1 MTSLSAAETT
11 SRSAGKATTDRAAP
25 AQPGARVLWVDFA
38 KAWSIILVVTMH
50 STLHV
55 GLEIGG
61 TGWLHEVVA
70 FAKPFRMPD
79 FFLVS
84 GLFLG
89 RIVDRPWRE
98 FLDRRVLHFAYFYA
112 LWLFIELVLK
122 SAHMGLTQPADFLRA
137 YLWGFVEP
145 FSSMWFIQILP
156 FFFLTARLVRR
167 LPTALVLAVAASLH
181 LLAALHPA
189 GGVYALES
197 RLTNFT
203 TINSFCMFFIYFI
216 AGHLFRRR
224 IFDFAEWMR
233 ARPGFAIAGLL
244 AWAVLE
250 QSAVRAGLP
259 ELPGPTLVL
268 GFAGAFAVIAL
279 STLAARAA
287 LLRPFAYCGR
297 NSLVIYLSFFVP
309 MAATR
314 TLLVK
319 TAAVTDVGFASLIV
333 ASVAVVA
340 PLLLHAATRDTPLA
354 FLYKRPAWA
363 RLAA

>member
-1 MTSLSAAETT
+1 MGRSAA
-11 SRSAGKATTDRAAP
+11 AGS
-25 AQPGARVLWVDFA
+25 GARVLWVDFA
-38 KAWSIILVVTMH
+38 KAWSIVLVVTMH

-55 GLEIGG
+55 GFEIGG

-89 RIVDRPWRE
+89 RVVDRPWRE
-98 FLDRRVLHFAYFYA
+98 FLDKRVLHFAYFYA

-122 SAHMGLTQPADFLRA
+122 SAHMGLTNPVDFLRA

-156 FFFLTARLVRR
+156 VFFLTARLVRKV
-167 LPTALVLAVAASLH
+167 PTAIVLVVAAGLH
-181 LLAALHPA
+181 ILAALHPS
-189 GGVYALES
+189 GGVYAMES
-197 RLTNFT
+197 QLTHFT

-224 IFDFAEWMR
+224 IFDFAAWIG
-233 ARPGFAIAGLL
+233 ARPALAVVGLL

-250 QSAVRAGLP
+250 QAAVRSGLP
-259 ELPGPTLVL
+259 EVPGPTLAL
-268 GFAGAFAVIAL
+268 GFAGAFAVIAI
-279 STLAARAA
+279 STLAARVA

-297 NSLVIYLSFFVP
+297 NSLVIYLSFFAP
-309 MAATR
+309 MIAAR
-314 TLLVK
+314 YLLAH
-319 TAAVTDVGFASLIV
+319 TGAVTDVGLASLIV
-333 ASVAVVA
+333 ASAAVVA

-354 FLYKRPAWA
+354 FLYRRPAWA
-363 RLAA
+363 RLAP